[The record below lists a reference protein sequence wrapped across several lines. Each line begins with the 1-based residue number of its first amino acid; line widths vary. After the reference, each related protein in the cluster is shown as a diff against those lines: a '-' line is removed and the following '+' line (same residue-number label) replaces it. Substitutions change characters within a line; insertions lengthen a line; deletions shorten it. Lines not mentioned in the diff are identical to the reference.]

1 MANTKG
7 LYLGVILMERNK
19 INSKKRIATIVM
31 IVLFLVSL
39 LVFRPILSSVD
50 TWKGEMQTLDA
61 KRNTVLQLLGAS
73 SAASAVI
80 TLIPDDVGTPIA
92 DQLADLSVVF
102 LAVLAMLMAEKY
114 LLPLM
119 GGFTTTLLI
128 PAICAL
134 YILYIWRGNKRLMSI
149 IIKLV
154 VLAVALLTLIP
165 ASVMVSNTID
175 RTFEATINETVNTA
189 LESNQELDIGDAG
202 NQNIWQKITGA
213 VSDAIDYAGKA
224 IDIAKKTLGNFV
236 EAAAVM
242 LVTSCVIPIVV
253 LIAYIM
259 IVRYIFGL
267 NINILGLSEKV
278 LPSQRHR
285 HIEGEKKL
293 ME

>member
-1 MANTKG
+1 
-7 LYLGVILMERNK
+7 MERNK
-19 INSKKRIATIVM
+19 IDSKKRIATIVM

-102 LAVLAMLMAEKY
+102 LAVLAMLMVEKY

-154 VLAVALLTLIP
+154 VLTLIP

-189 LESNQELDIGDAG
+189 LESNQELDIGDVG

-213 VSDAIDYAGKA
+213 VSDALGYAGKA

-259 IVRYIFGL
+259 IVKYIFGL